1 VVSGERIRLST
12 RRGTTKDCVGPG
24 LRPGHAERKLG
35 RILKLPKTAKVA
47 IVAALEHEVRPLI
60 RQWRPVERTHD
71 GRKYKF
77 FENERAV
84 LVCGGIGPEA
94 ARRATE
100 AIIKLYAPVMVQ
112 SVGFAGA
119 LDFTLKVGTVLT
131 PICVIDAKDGS
142 RVEAG
147 VGHWVVISVDR
158 TADIKQKA
166 SLAKAYWAHA
176 VDMEAAAVARGAQA
190 HGITFVGLKAISDE
204 AGFDMPSIDRFIGGD
219 GRFRTAA
226 FAAFV
231 VLRPW
236 LWLRVIQLRR
246 NSAKAANALC
256 EWLDQYNHD
265 PNRGDVEELIN
276 PGTGLHP
283 ISGSRD

>member
-1 VVSGERIRLST
+1 MTS
-12 RRGTTKDCVGPG
+12 
-24 LRPGHAERKLG
+24 
-35 RILKLPKTAKVA
+35 TAKVA
-47 IVAALEHEVRPLI
+47 IVAALEREIRPLI
-60 RQWRPVERTHD
+60 KQWRRVEREHD
-71 GRKYKF
+71 GRKISF

-100 AIIKLYAPVMVQ
+100 AVIRLYAPIMVQ
-112 SVGFAGA
+112 SAGFAGA
-119 LDFTLKVGTVLT
+119 LDSTLKAGTVLT

-147 VGHWVVISVDR
+147 VGHWVVVTVDR
-158 TADIKQKA
+158 TASVEQKA
-166 SLAKAYWAHA
+166 RLAKAYWAHA

-204 AGFDMPSIDRFIGGD
+204 ADFDMPPLDRFVSSD

-226 FAAFV
+226 FTMFV
-231 VLRPW
+231 ALRPW
-236 LWLRVIQLRR
+236 LWSRVIRLAG
-246 NSAKAANALC
+246 NSRKAANALC

-265 PNRGDVEELIN
+265 AESEPEELLN
-276 PGTGLHP
+276 PELRP
-283 ISGSRD
+283 ASGRQD

>member
-1 VVSGERIRLST
+1 VT
-12 RRGTTKDCVGPG
+12 
-24 LRPGHAERKLG
+24 
-35 RILKLPKTAKVA
+35 LPDTPKVA
-47 IVAALEHEVRPLI
+47 IVAALEREVRPLI
-60 RQWRPVERTHD
+60 KHWRPVERDYD

-84 LVCGGIGPEA
+84 LVCAGVGPEA

-100 AIIKLYAPVMVQ
+100 AIIRLYAPVMVQ

-119 LDFTLKVGTVLT
+119 LDSTLKVGTVMT

-147 VGHWVVISVDR
+147 VGHWVVVTVDR
-158 TADIKQKA
+158 AVNVEQKTK
-166 SLAKAYWAHA
+166 LAKAYWAHA

-190 HGITFVGLKAISDE
+190 HDITFVGLKAISDE
-204 AGFDMPSIDRFIGGD
+204 ADSEMPPIDRFIAGD
-219 GRFRTAA
+219 GTFRTGA
-226 FAAFV
+226 FTAFV
-231 VLRPW
+231 ALRPW
-236 LWLRVIQLRR
+236 LWRRVIQLAR

-265 PNRGDVEELIN
+265 EEQDSEELVNRG
-276 PGTGLHP
+276 PGLHP
-283 ISGSRD
+283 ISGDRS